1 MMIVNV
7 KRLMKMNDDNINIM
21 SDYIVGINI
30 RDIPYVVN
38 DYNYPMHILL
48 YKILGV

>member
-7 KRLMKMNDDNINIM
+7 KRLMKMNYTNNIM